1 MSFSSARTSLKSQ
14 SSMVRGF
21 FNLFYIAL
29 KNLSSLFFF
38 NYLITPTGDKRQF
51 SQNDIH
57 TQSRE
62 KFVRINEI
70 ITYRK
75 TLGSFTKFS
84 LLILYANVYKMQRP
98 VWRICWWIL
107 GLEGV
112 DMVPVQDKYQ
122 AFVHYAFAFPLKCST
137 LMLHFSH

>member
-1 MSFSSARTSLKSQ
+1 
-14 SSMVRGF
+14 MVRGF

-29 KNLSSLFFF
+29 KNLSSFFFF

-84 LLILYANVYKMQRP
+84 LLILYANVYKM
-98 VWRICWWIL
+98 
-107 GLEGV
+107 
-112 DMVPVQDKYQ
+112 
-122 AFVHYAFAFPLKCST
+122 
-137 LMLHFSH
+137 